1 MLVDLRSEVFREKI
15 ITFHAGLNV
24 VIGDEKATN
33 SIGKSSI
40 LMVIDFVFGGDSL
53 LDHNYD
59 IVEELGEHDY
69 SFKFQFNGSPYYF
82 RRGTFKS
89 DLVYKCNEKY
99 EEEEPISID
108 EYRTFLKTAYSLNHI
123 ELTFRSLVSL
133 FSRIWGKE
141 NIDVKHPL
149 HGFKR
154 QRSADCIDNILK
166 QYDRYKSIQS
176 INMRVKELSSEKNTI
191 NKAFTQELIPK
202 ITKTKYKEN
211 ITRVN
216 EIDAEINDIK
226 KNLAKYAVNISE
238 IVNREVSELKTKKD
252 SLLKEKG
259 KISTRLN
266 RIRLDLSQNKH
277 IKSKTFSGLIR
288 FFPEVDVDKI
298 TEVEEFHSKI
308 STILKNELKES
319 EKELSL
325 SLDEIDTA
333 ISEIDTQL
341 NTAFSNIDNPEVIV
355 DRVHELANNHSS
367 AAAEIR
373 YFETDDRV
381 SDELKQLKEKLS
393 QEKLRLLKIV
403 EDIVNDKTR
412 KYVDEIYSEKR
423 RSPTLTLSQNSYT
436 FTAIEDTGTG
446 KAYSNLIL
454 FDLAVLGTTDLPI
467 LIHDSVL
474 YKNVENNAVAKLI
487 TLYISLGKQTFIS
500 IDEIK
505 KYGSNA
511 EALLLKNKVL
521 ELSNDNVLYIKDWR
535 K

>member
-1 MLVDLRSEVFREKI
+1 MLVKLSSEVFREKTI
-15 ITFHAGLNV
+15 DFNAGLNV

-59 IVEELGEHDY
+59 IVEELGDHEY
-69 SFKFQFNGSPYYF
+69 LFQFEFNGQPYYF
-82 RRGTFKS
+82 KRGTFKS
-89 DLVYKCNEKY
+89 DLIYECNEKY

-108 EYRTFLKTAYSLNHI
+108 EYRTFLKTAYSLDHI
-123 ELTFRSLVSL
+123 ELTFRSMVSL

-154 QRSADCIDNILK
+154 QKSADCIDNFLK
-166 QYDRYKSIQS
+166 QYDKYKSIQS
-176 INMRVKELSSEKNTI
+176 MNMRVKELSVEKNTI
-191 NKAFTQELIPK
+191 SKAFTQELIPR

-211 ITRVN
+211 ITKVN

-226 KNLAKYAVNISE
+226 KNLAKYAVNINE

-259 KISTRLN
+259 KITNRLK
-266 RIRLDLSQNKH
+266 RVRLDLSQNKH
-277 IKSKTFSGLIR
+277 IKSKTFSGLVR
-288 FFPEVDVDKI
+288 FFPEVDIDKI

-308 STILKNELKES
+308 STILKNELRES
-319 EKELSL
+319 ERELSL
-325 SLDEIDTA
+325 SLDEINSV
-333 ISEIDTQL
+333 ISEIDSQL
-341 NTAFSNIDNPEVIV
+341 NTVFSKIDNPEVIV
-355 DRVHELANNHSS
+355 DRVHELANTHSS

-373 YFETDDRV
+373 YFEKNDRV
-381 SDELKQLKEKLS
+381 SDELKQLKDKLS
-393 QEKLRLLKIV
+393 EEKLRLLKII

-412 KYVDEIYSEKR
+412 KYVNKIYSEER

-446 KAYSNLIL
+446 KAYSNLII
-454 FDLAVLGTTDLPI
+454 FDLAVLETTDLPI

-487 TLYISLGKQTFIS
+487 NLYISLGKQSFIS

-505 KYGSNA
+505 KYGSDA
-511 EALLLKNKVL
+511 EFLLIKNRVL
-521 ELSNDNVLYIKDWR
+521 ELNNNKVLYIKDWR